1 MTGVIRRRGRSLV
14 DQVVDKIG
22 QDILAHRF
30 PPGSQL
36 PNETEWC
43 ERLQVS
49 RSVLREALR
58 VLVSKNLIDIRS
70 RSGGRVRDNADW
82 NLLDPDILLWRSQGG
97 ERESFVTELFELRR
111 VIEPAAAGL
120 AAARITKQQ
129 LTDLT
134 EALDEMVAAGEDP
147 ERFLE
152 PDGRFH
158 RIILGSVGNS
168 LFRALGQAVTVALD
182 ITLRLSLD
190 APKGQQQSLPFHAT
204 VLAAIAKRDSDA
216 ASAAML
222 ALVNASERDVA
233 ESRTTAPE
241 KPQRPQRALPARSAS
256 PGRPAPIKTARR

>member
-14 DQVVDKIG
+14 DQVVDTIG
-22 QDILAHRF
+22 QDIVAGRY
-30 PPGSQL
+30 PVGSQL
-36 PNETEWC
+36 PNETEWG

-70 RSGGRVRDNADW
+70 RAGGRVRQDADW
-82 NLLDPDILLWRSQGG
+82 NLLDPDILQWRSQSSDQG
-97 ERESFVTELFELRR
+97 SFVTELFELRR

-120 AAARITKQQ
+120 AASRISKMQ
-129 LTDLT
+129 LAELSA
-134 EALDEMVAAGEDP
+134 ALVAMMEAGEDSD
-147 ERFLE
+147 RFLE
-152 PDGRFH
+152 PDARFH
-158 RIILGSVGNS
+158 RIILASVGNS

-190 APKGQQQSLPFHAT
+190 APQGQQQSMPFHKT
-204 VLAAIAKRDSDA
+204 VLDAIAAGDSAA

-233 ESRTTAPE
+233 EAQATTA
-241 KPQRPQRALPARSAS
+241 KNRRPPR
-256 PGRPAPIKTARR
+256 RPPSKTARR